1 MNADSQK
8 PTIICLTPV
17 RNEAWILERFLASA
31 SLWADH
37 IVLADQCSDDGSRE
51 IALRFPK
58 VTLIDNNSPQYDEG
72 ARQRLLLN
80 EARKIPGRRLLF
92 ALDADEALTA
102 NWTQS
107 DEWVD
112 AWGAP
117 EGAAI
122 FMDWANIYPGFEQC
136 WIPPYPIP
144 YGFMDDGA
152 EHDGERIHSTRLP
165 QPQGCQRIIWKATKL
180 LHFQYINWE
189 RMKSK
194 QRWYQAWERL
204 NFPSKRPIT
213 IYRQYHHMDARDPRE
228 MHPVQ
233 KEWLEGYERQG
244 IDWKALQE
252 ESKAPYYWWDEE
264 IVTMLLEH
272 GTRKFR
278 KIDLWDVDWEEKA
291 RAMGRE
297 VAPGLLA
304 DPRSAFEKRVHR
316 WLAATQGRRND
327 RKVRLVQ
334 RALRLF
340 GW

>member
-1 MNADSQK
+1 MTADSQK

-17 RNEAWILERFLASA
+17 RNEAWILERFLTSA

-37 IVLADQCSDDGSRE
+37 IIILDQCSHDGSRE
-51 IALRFPK
+51 IARGFPK
-58 VTLIDNNSPQYDEG
+58 VTLVEYNSPDF
-72 ARQRLLLN
+72 N
-80 EARKIPGRRLLF
+80 ESPRRRLLF
-92 ALDADEALTA
+92 DIARQIPGKRLILTIDADEALSS
-102 NWTQS
+102 NWAQS
-107 DEWVD
+107 QEWED
-112 AWGAP
+112 LKYLP
-117 EGAAI
+117 EGTVI
-122 FMDWANIYPGFEQC
+122 SVDWINIYPGFEVAWVFHDRKC
-136 WIPPYPIP
+136 
-144 YGFMDDGA
+144 GFMDDGS
-152 EHDGERIHSTRLP
+152 EFQGLPIHGPLIPLKPNAPIYRL
-165 QPQGCQRIIWKATKL
+165 QNIKL
-180 LHFQYINWE
+180 FHFQYINWE

-213 IYRQYHHMDARDPRE
+213 IYRQYHHMDARDPKE

-244 IDWKALQE
+244 IDWRALQE

-264 IVTMLLEH
+264 IVTMLLEY

-304 DPRSAFEKRVHR
+304 DPRSAFEKRVHL

>member
-1 MNADSQK
+1 MTADSQK

-17 RNEAWILERFLASA
+17 RNEAWILERILAST

-37 IVLADQCSDDGSRE
+37 IVIADQCSNDGSRE
-51 IALRFPK
+51 IASRFPK
-58 VTLIDNNSPQYDEG
+58 VTLVDNSSPEWDEG
-72 ARQRLLLN
+72 VRQRLLWN

-102 NWTQS
+102 NWAES
-107 DEWVD
+107 EEWRK
-112 AWGAP
+112 AWSAP
-117 EGAAI
+117 EGTVI
-122 FMDWANIYPGFEQC
+122 YMDWVNIYPGFEQC
-136 WIPPYPIP
+136 WIPPHPIP
-144 YGFMDDGA
+144 RGFMDNGV
-152 EHDGERIHSTRLP
+152 EHSGEKIHGPLVP
-165 QPQGCQRIIWKATKL
+165 QPQSGHRIVWKEIKL
-180 LHFQYINWE
+180 LHFQYVNWE

-213 IYRQYHHMDARDPRE
+213 LYRQYHHMDARPPQE

-233 KEWLEGYERQG
+233 REWLEGYEQHG
-244 IDWKALQE
+244 IDWRALQE

-264 IVTMLLEH
+264 IVAMLLKH

-278 KIDLWDVDWEEKA
+278 KIALWDVDWEEKA
-291 RAMGRE
+291 RRMGLN
-297 VAPGLLA
+297 VPPGLLA
-304 DPRSAFEKRVHR
+304 DPRSTFEKKVHR
-316 WLAATQGRRND
+316 WLAATQGRQYE
-327 RKVRLVQ
+327 RKIRLLQ